1 MKPSPEEYTRIAV
14 EIAKCVLAVV
24 DLNQIAQ
31 VGHER
36 VMADIFD
43 FTDAFCAEL
52 GARLEPNAKETT

>member
-1 MKPSPEEYTRIAV
+1 MKIDPNEYARIAV
-14 EIAKCVLAVV
+14 EIAKCVLAIV

-52 GARLEPNAKETT
+52 GVRLERTAKEET